1 MMKSKLSM
9 IILLVFIVSI
19 VIACQKATNGTD
31 LGTMKKTETSIS
43 GGSAGANAA
52 VDSVGNDLN
61 TANADEKDL
70 GTDNLSDVDS
80 GLNEVQNI

>member
-1 MMKSKLSM
+1 MKGKLSL

-19 VIACQKATNGTD
+19 VIACQQATNGTD
-31 LGTMKKTETSIS
+31 LSAMKKTETSIS
-43 GGSAGANAA
+43 SGSAGANAA

-80 GLNEVQNI
+80 GLSDIQNI